1 MENKLIT
8 LILKG
13 LKRLLKETYGE
24 KLSDVILFGSYA
36 RKTASKNSDID
47 ILIVLNYEYDLD
59 QEIERTSHLIAD
71 LSLEY
76 DVLVNRLFMSRT
88 YYQTH
93 ESSLTRNI
101 HQEGIRL

>member
-1 MENKLIT
+1 MENKHIT
-8 LILKG
+8 LILKE

-24 KLSDVILFGSYA
+24 KLNDVILFGSYA
-36 RKTASKNSDID
+36 RKTANQNSDID

-59 QEIERTSHLIAD
+59 REIEKTSHPIAD

-93 ESSLTRNI
+93 ESALTRNI